1 MSSSKTDD
9 MNKHLSDLRSDSK
22 SKSNSA
28 VLPLRKR
35 KIRKNFISSE
45 TSSFEDP
52 DESSSNTIAMLQ
64 SEDCEAGGGSV
75 EQTYVG
81 EQNVIAIAT
90 DEYLLEQCGNLT
102 LNNGNSACA
111 DSHLVSDLT
120 TLHSQSDLQ
129 CHSGDSVDEFNLSS
143 NDSKSIDI
151 LVHEDSRITE
161 NPSTSHSPI
170 NSSINSLL
178 SDDKEHKQSIFKCD
192 NSESTHKQLVEYSVE
207 SDDDCETERSIG
219 DSSWKN
225 GKHCD
230 NLRKQSSL
238 SDGLVES
245 IDMYS
250 TDPLFSKPDSSHMP
264 EATAESN
271 NHCSSVTNM
280 KPIISIPIDNLEI
293 INEEQIIYG
302 KCSKLFS
309 FCSSINS

>member
-52 DESSSNTIAMLQ
+52 DESSSNTIAVLQ
-64 SEDCEAGGGSV
+64 SDDCEAGGGVV
-75 EQTYVG
+75 EHIYVG

-90 DEYLLEQCGNLT
+90 DEYLLQQCGNLT
-102 LNNGNSACA
+102 LNNGNSGCA
-111 DSHLVSDLT
+111 DAQLVSDRS
-120 TLHSQSDLQ
+120 TLHSQSELQ
-129 CHSGDSVDEFNLSS
+129 CHSIDSVDEFNLSS
-143 NDSKSIDI
+143 TDSKSIDI
-151 LVHEDSRITE
+151 HVHEDSQITG
-161 NPSTSHSPI
+161 NSSTSHSPI
-170 NSSINSLL
+170 NFSINSLL
-178 SDDKEHKQSIFKCD
+178 SDENEQRQNIFKCV
-192 NSESTHKQLVEYSVE
+192 NSEPTHKQLVEYSVE
-207 SDDDCETERSIG
+207 SDDDCETEESVG
-219 DSSWKN
+219 NSSWKN

-230 NLRKQSSL
+230 NLRIQSSL

-250 TDPLFSKPDSSHMP
+250 TDPLFSKPDSSHTA
-264 EATAESN
+264 EATTESN

-293 INEEQIIYG
+293 INEERNIYG
-302 KCSKLFS
+302 KRSKLFS
-309 FCSSINS
+309 FYSSQV